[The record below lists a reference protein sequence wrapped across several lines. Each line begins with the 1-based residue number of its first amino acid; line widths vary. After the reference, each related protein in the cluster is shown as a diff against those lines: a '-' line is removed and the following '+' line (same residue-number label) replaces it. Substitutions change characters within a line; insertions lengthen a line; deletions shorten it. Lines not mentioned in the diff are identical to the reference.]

1 MTYTIEDKS
10 LYHHY
15 SHNNVHSPFPNNFFL
30 PILMVVNALLN
41 CFLNQLNMRQRKR
54 TKEKLNGRIATIA
67 AAEEEAMEEV
77 IHFIATISA
86 ELATSFH

>member
-1 MTYTIEDKS
+1 MTYTIEDWRCTAIIRIIMFS
-10 LYHHY
+10 
-15 SHNNVHSPFPNNFFL
+15 SPFPNFFL

-67 AAEEEAMEEV
+67 GEEATKEV

>member
-1 MTYTIEDKS
+1 
-10 LYHHY
+10 
-15 SHNNVHSPFPNNFFL
+15 
-30 PILMVVNALLN
+30 
-41 CFLNQLNMRQRKR
+41 MRQRKR

-67 AAEEEAMEEV
+67 AAEEEAMKEV